1 MSAEL
6 AAVALLNERFFTDY
20 PLEAAR
26 ALEAMPTSA
35 IVAAMLARSP
45 VAQSRTWQAL
55 SADRAADVLEALSVD
70 AAQQLLGT
78 ADTHAAI
85 AALAHLALPKRDT
98 LLAALPASVA
108 TELRTQMQYGS
119 DTAGSLMDPRIGAL
133 SVQLTVGEAIERL
146 RSLRQRGLRELFV
159 VDDQMQLAGMVET
172 EDLALT
178 GRERPIREITRQVAT
193 VVRATDPVA
202 RVAQVLQAH
211 PVSALPVVGDTG
223 RFLGVIRQLS
233 LLTATQ
239 RAGGKRWFR

>member
-6 AAVALLNERFFTDY
+6 TAAALLNERFFTDY

-26 ALEAMPTSA
+26 ALEALPTTA

-45 VAQSRTWQAL
+45 VARSRTWQAL

-70 AAQQLLGT
+70 AAQQLL
-78 ADTHAAI
+78 AIDTHAAI
-85 AALAHLALPKRDT
+85 AALAHLALPKRET
-98 LLAALPASVA
+98 LLAALHVDVA
-108 TELRTQMQYGS
+108 TELRAQMQYGP
-119 DTAGSLMDPRIGAL
+119 DTAGSLMDPRVGAL
-133 SVQLTVGEAIERL
+133 SAQLTVGEAIERL

-172 EDLALT
+172 EDLALS
-178 GRERPIREITRQVAT
+178 GRERPIREITRHIAT

-202 RVAQVLQAH
+202 RVAQVLQAQ
-211 PVSALPVVGDTG
+211 PMSALPVVGDSG

-239 RAGGKRWFR
+239 RASGKRWFR